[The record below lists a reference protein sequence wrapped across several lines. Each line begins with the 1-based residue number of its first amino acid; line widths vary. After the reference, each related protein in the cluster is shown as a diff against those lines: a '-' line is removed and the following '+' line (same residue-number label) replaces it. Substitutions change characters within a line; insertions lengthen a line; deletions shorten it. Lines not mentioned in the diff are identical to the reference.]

1 MTRRSH
7 GHGSMKKRAREF
19 VRAQKRDTD
28 VAEARARK
36 QRRQQERL
44 REAAE

>member
-1 MTRRSH
+1 M
-7 GHGSMKKRAREF
+7 REYQ
-19 VRAQKRDTD
+19 RQMKRDTD
-28 VAEARARK
+28 LAEARARK